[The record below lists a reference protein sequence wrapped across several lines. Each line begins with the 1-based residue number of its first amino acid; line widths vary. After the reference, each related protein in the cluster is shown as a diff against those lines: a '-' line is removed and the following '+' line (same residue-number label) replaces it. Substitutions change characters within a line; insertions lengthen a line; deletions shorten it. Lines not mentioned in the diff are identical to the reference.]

1 MTKPFRVYNTKKE
14 WVHQA
19 RVFMIVGLIC
29 GLGIGASLTS
39 FIFMLSLG
47 MR

>member
-1 MTKPFRVYNTKKE
+1 MVEYFRVYNTKKE

-29 GLGIGASLTS
+29 GLGIGASLTCL
-39 FIFMLSLG
+39 IFMLVLG
-47 MR
+47 MI